1 MLTDKYRPSD
11 FDGVIAQDKIV
22 SLLKA
27 RDAGGTLCGC
37 AYWLTGP
44 TGTGKTTLARI
55 IASKVSDQW
64 ATEEIDAGSCSKEV
78 IDGIRNKGL
87 SMPITGGCSH
97 CLIVNES
104 HGLRK
109 ESIRGLLVALEQ
121 MGPYMT
127 VIFTTT
133 TDGMTLFEDSQI
145 DSTPLVT
152 RCIQLKLSQRNICKP
167 AAVYVQGIAQ
177 KENLDGQPIEK
188 YERLLKDNGNSIR
201 AALMA
206 VESGVMM
213 GAV

>member
-1 MLTDKYRPSD
+1 MLADKYRPSD

-27 RDAGGTLCGC
+27 RAVACSLPGS
-37 AYWLTGP
+37 AYWITGP
-44 TGTGKTTLARI
+44 TGTGKTTIARI

-64 ATEEIDAGSCSKEV
+64 ATHEIDAGQCTREV
-78 IDGIRNKGL
+78 IDGLRDKGL
-87 SMPITGGCSH
+87 SKPITGVPSH
-97 CLIVNES
+97 CLIINES

-109 ESIRGLLVALEQ
+109 DSIRGLLVALEQ

-145 DSTPLVT
+145 DSTPLIT
-152 RCIQLKLSQRNICKP
+152 RCLQLKLSQRNICKP
-167 AAVYVQGIAQ
+167 AAAYVQMIAQ

-206 VESGVMM
+206 VESGAMV
-213 GAV
+213 AA